1 MDGKFLLEQARL
13 IENEII
19 AIRRRIHQNPELGF
33 EEFETARYI
42 STYLK
47 DLGLE
52 VQEDIGKT
60 GVVGLL
66 RGGLIS
72 SNSKTVAVR
81 ADMDALPVTEEA
93 EVEYASTK
101 KGIMHACGHDAHVAM
116 TLGLAKV
123 LTRFKDKLAGN
134 VKFIFQPCEERP
146 PGGAI
151 EMIKEGVLENP
162 KVDAIIGMHVNP
174 MVTSGFIGFKKG
186 VLMAATDEF
195 ELTIKGK
202 GGHGAVPHQTID
214 TVVLGAQVIQ
224 ALQTIPS
231 RRVDPVEPM
240 VLTIGMVKA
249 GVAPNVIADTMVLV
263 GTVRTLDSNLR
274 EAIPKLMRQVIGG
287 VAAGAGGT
295 YELKYEFG
303 YPALYNNEQMV
314 TLVKAAAQE
323 VAGEGKAMLVKN
335 PSMGGEDF
343 AYFAEKIPACY
354 CFLGV
359 GYLDRENYPWHHPK
373 FDLDESKL
381 ALGTAILA
389 KAIVKYLEGG
399 GKIRC

>member
-19 AIRRRIHQNPELGF
+19 DIRRKIHQNPELGF
-33 EEFETARYI
+33 QEVETARYI
-42 STYLK
+42 SGYLK
-47 DLGLE
+47 GLGLE
-52 VQEDIGKT
+52 VQEGVGNT
-60 GVVGLL
+60 GVVALL
-66 RGGLIS
+66 RGDLTS
-72 SNSKTVAVR
+72 ANSKTIAVR
-81 ADMDALPVTEEA
+81 ADMDALPVMEETE
-93 EVEYASTK
+93 VSYASTK
-101 KGIMHACGHDAHVAM
+101 KGIMHACGHDAHVGM
-116 TLGLAKV
+116 TLGLAKI
-123 LTRFKDKLAGN
+123 LTQFKDKLAGN

-174 MVTSGFIGFKKG
+174 IVTSGFIGFKEG

-195 ELTIKGK
+195 ILTIKGK
-202 GGHGAVPHQTID
+202 GGHGAAPHHTID
-214 TVVLGAQVIQ
+214 TVVLGAQIIQ

-249 GVAPNVIADTMVLV
+249 GVAPNVIADTMVLE
-263 GTVRTLDSNLR
+263 GTVRTLDPNLR
-274 EAIPKLMRQVIGG
+274 EETPKLMRQVIGG
-287 VAAGAGGT
+287 IVAGAGGT

-303 YPALYNNEQMV
+303 YPALYNNKQMV
-314 TLVKAAAQE
+314 NLVKRAAQE
-323 VAGEGKAMLVKN
+323 VAGEGKAILVKN

-354 CFLGV
+354 WFLGV
-359 GYLDRENYPWHHPK
+359 GHKDRENYPWHHPK

-389 KAIVKYLEGG
+389 KAVVKYLEEGG
-399 GKIRC
+399 ETSC